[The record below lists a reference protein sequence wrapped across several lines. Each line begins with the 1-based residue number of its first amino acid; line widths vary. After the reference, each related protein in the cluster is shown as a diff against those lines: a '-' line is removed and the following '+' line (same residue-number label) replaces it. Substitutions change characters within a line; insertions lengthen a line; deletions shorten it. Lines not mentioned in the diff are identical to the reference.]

1 MRNRILKTSFLR
13 SICFKSSRSLP
24 LGATGAAGAMGA
36 MGQLT
41 GAGAGGALDSLA
53 GLALA
58 SKVATS
64 VDTGEVMDG
73 QKIW

>member
-1 MRNRILKTSFLR
+1 MRKRILKTSFLR

-24 LGATGAAGAMGA
+24 LGATGA

-41 GAGAGGALDSLA
+41 GAGAAGGALDSLA

-64 VDTGEVMDG
+64 DTGEVMDG